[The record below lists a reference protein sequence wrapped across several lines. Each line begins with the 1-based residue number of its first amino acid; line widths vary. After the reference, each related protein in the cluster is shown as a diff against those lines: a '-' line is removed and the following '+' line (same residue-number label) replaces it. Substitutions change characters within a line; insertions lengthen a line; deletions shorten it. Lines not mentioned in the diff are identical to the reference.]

1 MKAYEIKPNGFCNG
15 VKRAIKM
22 IKNIVD
28 DSNTIRP
35 IYMFGYL
42 VHNKNIINSFIL
54 DYGIILITSDYEK
67 HLKEIKKGTVI
78 FTAHGISPSIKQI
91 AIDNNLN
98 IVDTT
103 CPNVLKIQKMIKSKI
118 NENYNVLVVGNDNHP
133 ETKSYLG
140 VSKDVQLYNENID
153 YSKLSKIFV
162 INQTTLIYDDVLMIF
177 DHIKKS
183 NQDAKIA
190 EEICNATKIRQKAL
204 LENIDKYDCYLIIGD
219 RLSNN
224 CDSLYKIA
232 LNHHKDAFKI
242 ESVEEL
248 NDIDLSKYN
257 TIGVTAGASTPSAI
271 ISEVISQINSN
282 EKHFKTSL
290 SNKDYIEI

>member
-22 IKNIVD
+22 IKDIVI

-35 IYMFGYL
+35 IYMLGYL
-42 VHNKNIINSFIL
+42 VHNKNIINSFIE

-67 HLKEIKKGTVI
+67 HLKEIKKGTII

-103 CPNVLKIQKMIKSKI
+103 CPNVLKIQKMIKDRI
-118 NENYNVLVVGNDNHP
+118 NENYNVLVVGSENHP

-140 VSKDVQLYNENID
+140 ISKNVQLYNDNKD
-153 YSKLSKIFV
+153 YSNLSKIFV
-162 INQTTLIYDDVLMIF
+162 INQTTLIYDDVLNIF
-177 DHIKKS
+177 ENIKKT
-183 NQDAKIA
+183 NKDAEIA
-190 EEICNATKIRQKAL
+190 EEICNATKERQKGL
-204 LENIDKYDCYLIIGD
+204 LKNIDKFDCYIIIGD

-224 CDSLYKIA
+224 CDSLYRIA
-232 LNHHKDAFKI
+232 INHHKDAFKI
-242 ESVEEL
+242 ESAEEL
-248 NDIDLSKYN
+248 NYIDLSKYN

-271 ISEVISQINSN
+271 VREVITQINSN
-282 EKHFKTSL
+282 ENHFKTNL
-290 SNKDYIEI
+290 SNKDYIDI